1 MFEAGP
7 NFTVLNLHVPC
18 DLSAGRL
25 PSVNLCCL
33 PATEGNWSEWP
44 APNHHD
50 QTQHDSG
57 QAFSYHLT
65 GLGVTTPWT
74 LGVSYRRIRHHETSG
89 VNYFKLAKAAIYL
102 GMKGLHQL
110 GTNYSLPGDFL
121 TIYTC
126 DIDGSV
132 DTVKGWHKFHM
143 LDIDTLEKVCPHTPR
158 WPRMAQECSQLKS
171 LLSFSWSGL
180 TLYKS

>member
-65 GLGVTTPWT
+65 GLGITTPWT

-110 GTNYSLPGDFL
+110 GTNCSLPGDFL

-143 LDIDTLEKVCPHTPR
+143 LDRYPRKSLPTHSQVTQNGTRMFTVEIIVIFFLVRFDTL
-158 WPRMAQECSQLKS
+158 
-171 LLSFSWSGL
+171 
-180 TLYKS
+180 